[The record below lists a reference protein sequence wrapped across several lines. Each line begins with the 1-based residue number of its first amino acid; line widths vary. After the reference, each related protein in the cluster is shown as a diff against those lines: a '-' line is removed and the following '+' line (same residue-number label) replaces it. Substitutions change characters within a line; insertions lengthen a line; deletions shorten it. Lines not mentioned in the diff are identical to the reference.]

1 MGKIFL
7 KNIKIYS
14 NHGCMDE
21 EERIGSDYIV
31 NVELE
36 TDLVKAAGT
45 DRLSDTVDYV
55 AINGIVKRNMQKRSK
70 LLEHVAARINDDILA
85 EHSDVKRVK
94 VKVSKL
100 NPPIN
105 GDVEEVAIE
114 MEAERNRDK

>member
-1 MGKIFL
+1 
-7 KNIKIYS
+7 
-14 NHGCMDE
+14 MDE